1 MRNDFTGLTTGPVL
15 QVGHI
20 GGNVNFH
27 SRARRH
33 DLRPFSSPAPPDP
46 AELRRQPSQLLLA
59 GNQVVPFTGRE
70 NELARLEE
78 WRRGEGR
85 ISAMLVH
92 GPGGQGKTRLATEFA
107 TESMWAG
114 YSVLVAHHGGDSSC
128 AFDAQFTVTE
138 PNAGILVIVDYA
150 ERWPRSDLLALFE
163 DPLIHQAGRTRVL
176 LLARSGARWWDLLRY
191 PLLKRGVAA
200 ESERLTDLAADV
212 SARQA
217 VFESA
222 RDSFSTVLG
231 TDARDAVPAGSLS
244 DPAYRSVLTILM
256 AALAAVD
263 ACDRNRVPPGHPG
276 ALACYLLDRETD
288 HWAGM
293 RSGGTV
299 GSSTDV
305 LARVVFLATLT
316 GPMSYRDGCEVLLA
330 TGIARSVEEADR
342 LLDDHQACYP
352 PSDDGTV
359 LTPLAPDRLGED
371 LVARCLKTDPR
382 CHGLVRALLS
392 TPALSR
398 VITVLA
404 ETGKRWPHVGEHL
417 DALVREDPCRVIA
430 AGGGALMAVVD
441 SAGTDLLAAI
451 EPRLPERHVDLDF
464 PAARLTQR
472 LTEHR
477 LEQTHHPAERAR
489 LLTVLARRL
498 ANAGAFDEALKASEP
513 AVRIYEGLVHRQ
525 PDKYSLV
532 LAEALHHLGTH
543 LSGAGL
549 GRRALDATG
558 RAVRLRQRLAPLSAE
573 LASSLN
579 NLAMDLSALGLRGRA
594 LDATRSCVA
603 ILHRLP
609 QPHEPALA
617 VALNNLGM
625 HLAGV
630 GRRHEALDAARHSV
644 DLHRRLAAVNPA
656 VFDPDLAGALHNF
669 GLHSSHV
676 GDWVEALEATE
687 QAVAIR
693 RRLAITNPA
702 LFEPGLALS
711 LRELAAICL
720 ELGRQAEGL
729 EWITQAVD
737 LHRNL
742 ATVNPAVYDAEL
754 ATSLHNHGVH
764 LARAGDHVRALG
776 ATRKAVVI
784 RSSVLETHLHAYEL
798 RLNTVLTQLGVALP
812 GAPRPSSGGELQR
825 RVDAIFSFPRPGI
838 MQSTDNLAARS
849 ATAHRLTTAVCS
861 VHPRWSDH
869 LTPSAAALVTM
880 EALLAR
886 SLGNLSSRHA
896 DLGKQAEALT
906 AAEQAADT
914 YQRLT
919 ALDHTHRTDFA
930 TSLALLGTRLAEFG
944 RRDQALAATRYAVT
958 STGTARTL
966 PVAAALHA
974 FAWVR
979 MLSRLELDDA
989 VRAAEAAVGIYRE
1002 VNRTSPV
1009 AVAAELRLA
1018 LKTCSALLSQ
1028 VGRGEESLAI
1038 ARELRAPAVEVTL
1051 RTPRLTE
1058 LGTLSRRALTQNS

>member
-1 MRNDFTGLTTGPVL
+1 MRNDFTGLATGPVV

-20 GGNVNFH
+20 GGNVNIH
-27 SRARRH
+27 SRRRRY
-33 DLRPFSSPAPPDP
+33 DLRPFTSPVPPDP

-70 NELARLEE
+70 NELARLDE

-107 TESMWAG
+107 AESMWAG
-114 YSVLVAHHGGDSSC
+114 YSVLVAHHGGDSSE
-128 AFDAQFTVTE
+128 AFAEQLTVTE
-138 PNAGILVIVDYA
+138 PNTGILVIVDYA
-150 ERWPRSDLLALFE
+150 ERWPRADLLALFE
-163 DPLIHQAGRTRVL
+163 DRLIHHAGPTRVL

-212 SARQA
+212 DARQA
-217 VFESA
+217 VFDSA

-231 TDARDAVPAGSLS
+231 TDARDATPAGSLA
-244 DPAYRSVLTILM
+244 DPAYQSVLTILM

-293 RSGGTV
+293 RAGGSV
-299 GSSTDV
+299 GASTDV
-305 LARVVFLATLT
+305 LGRVVFLATLT
-316 GPMSYRDGCEVLLA
+316 GPMSYREGCLA
-330 TGIARSVEEADR
+330 LRVTGLARSREEADR

-352 PSDDGTV
+352 PADDGTV
-359 LTPLAPDRLGED
+359 LAPLAPDRLGED
-371 LVARCLKTDPR
+371 LVARGLKTDPR
-382 CHGLVRALLS
+382 CRDMVRALL
-392 TPALSR
+392 TTGALSQ

-417 DALVREDPCRVIA
+417 DAVVREDPCRVIA
-430 AGGGALMAVVD
+430 AGGSALMAVVD
-441 SAGTDLLAAI
+441 TAGTDLLAAI
-451 EPRLPERHVDLDF
+451 EPQLPERHVDLDF

-498 ANAGAFDEALKASEP
+498 ANAGAFDEAVKASEP
-513 AVRIYEGLVHRQ
+513 AVQIYEGLAQRQ
-525 PDKYSLV
+525 PDRYPLV

-549 GRRALDATG
+549 GQRALDATA
-558 RAVRLRQRLAPLSAE
+558 RAVELRQRLTPASAE

-579 NLAMDLSALGLRGRA
+579 NLAMDLSALGLRGQA
-594 LDATRSCVA
+594 LGATRTCVA
-603 ILHRLP
+603 ILRRLRQP
-609 QPHEPALA
+609 QEPLLA

-630 GRRHEALDAARHSV
+630 GRRHEALEAARHSV

-669 GLHSSHV
+669 GLHCSHL
-676 GDWVEALEATE
+676 GGWEEALRATE

-720 ELGRQAEGL
+720 ELGRAPEGR
-729 EWITQAVD
+729 EWSAQAVD
-737 LHRNL
+737 LHRTL

-764 LARAGDHVRALG
+764 LARAGEQVGALA

-784 RSSVLETHLHAYEL
+784 RSSVFEVHLHAHEL
-798 RLNTVLTQLGVALP
+798 RLNSVLTQLGIALP
-812 GAPRPSSGGELQR
+812 GTPRASSDSDLQR
-825 RVDAIFSFPRPGI
+825 RVDEIFNFPRPGF

-849 ATAHRLTTAVCS
+849 AIAHRLTAAVCA

-886 SLGNLSSRHA
+886 SLGNLSARHA

-906 AAEQAADT
+906 AAEQAADS
-914 YQRLT
+914 YQRL
-919 ALDHTHRTDFA
+919 ADLDHAHRADFA
-930 TSLALLGTRLAEFG
+930 TCLASLGTRLAEYG
-944 RRDQALAATRYAVT
+944 RRDQALKATRWAVAGIG
-958 STGTARTL
+958 TGRT
-966 PVAAALHA
+966 PQVAAALHA

-979 MLSRLELDDA
+979 MHSSLELDDA
-989 VRAAEAAVGIYRE
+989 VRAAEAAVRIYRDLG
-1002 VNRTSPV
+1002 RTSP
-1009 AVAAELRLA
+1009 AVAADLRCA

-1028 VGRGEESLAI
+1028 VGRGRESLTI
-1038 ARELRAPAVEVTL
+1038 ARELRAPGGEEAPATV
-1051 RTPRLTE
+1051 RLTALE
-1058 LGTLSRRALTQNS
+1058 RRPALT